1 MGAKSH
7 YSVKFF
13 FINLN
18 MNTAFNPHEGMDL
31 AKISIS
37 KNGVFINMAAARI
50 EPGASFQQHGIEVL

>member
-1 MGAKSH
+1 
-7 YSVKFF
+7 
-13 FINLN
+13 

-50 EPGASFQQHGIEVL
+50 EPGASFQQHGIEAL